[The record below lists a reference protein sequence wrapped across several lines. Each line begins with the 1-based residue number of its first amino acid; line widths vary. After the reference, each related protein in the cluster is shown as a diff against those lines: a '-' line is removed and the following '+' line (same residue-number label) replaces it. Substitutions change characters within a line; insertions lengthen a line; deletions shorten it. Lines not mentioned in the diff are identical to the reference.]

1 MLSQELQFR
10 YLWARQLLVETILLK
25 FMNCM
30 ISKVKI
36 FVYNFYFYQQF
47 VYNCFCLDTYNVIN
61 IDDERGLDNVEWS
74 EDGQLLAVS
83 TSKGICL
90 IYVCLHIF

>member
-1 MLSQELQFR
+1 M
-10 YLWARQLLVETILLK
+10 ETILLK
-25 FMNCM
+25 FKNCM

-36 FVYNFYFYQQF
+36 FANNFYQLF

-83 TSKGICL
+83 TSKGISL
-90 IYVCLHIF
+90 VMYLRPRNPETRGGRPRKFDP